1 MKVKL
6 NLKYLHLGTCFQTTK
21 SKKIPTVSREEKE
34 TTYKGIQIKEASD
47 FSSTTLDVNRKCSNA
62 FGAGWGVC
70 DFFNLEFKVNYQT
83 KTRAKYIFT
92 QVRTQKGYPPIV
104 GKLSDVLQ

>member
-6 NLKYLHLGTCFQTTK
+6 NLKYLHLGTCFQTTEN
-21 SKKIPTVSREEKE
+21 KKIPTVSREEKE

-47 FSSTTLDVNRKCSNA
+47 FSSTTLDVNRKCRNA
-62 FGAGWGVC
+62 FGRGGWG

-83 KTRAKYIFT
+83 KTRAKYIFR
-92 QVRTQKGYPPIV
+92 QVRTQKGYPPIA
-104 GKLSDVLQ
+104 GKLLDVLQ